1 MNGLQGRIRC
11 DRVVAAT
18 AVLPSPGARGKQL
31 RSGQVKFRLGRQ
43 VIQATYERILA
54 QSNLKPTNQK
64 MPTAKCLDVL
74 DLHIVLYGS

>member
-1 MNGLQGRIRC
+1 MDCKEEAGETGLLQPQRYF
-11 DRVVAAT
+11 
-18 AVLPSPGARGKQL
+18 LHQAREASS

-54 QSNLKPTNQK
+54 QSNLEPANQK